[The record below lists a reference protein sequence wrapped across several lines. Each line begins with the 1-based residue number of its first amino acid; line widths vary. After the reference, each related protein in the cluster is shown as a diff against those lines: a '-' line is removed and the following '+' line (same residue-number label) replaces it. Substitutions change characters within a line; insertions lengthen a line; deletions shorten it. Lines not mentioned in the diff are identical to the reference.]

1 MLQLWKNSQSMHPP
15 FLVGKKLN
23 THYMT
28 ECLLVQ
34 EEHCPQNLGFLE
46 IVYDHDLNEHGN
58 ATESTAIY
66 TYR

>member
-1 MLQLWKNSQSMHPP
+1 
-15 FLVGKKLN
+15 
-23 THYMT
+23 MT